1 MNDDGTVFILDD
13 DEAVRDSLI
22 ALFEAEGLAAESFA
36 TADDFL
42 AAFEPPRPGC
52 LVLDVQMP
60 DITGVELLERMAGQ
74 GIAVATIII
83 TGHGDVPLAV
93 KAMKAGALDFIEKPF
108 AEDIILESV
117 RKALAHGAEA
127 QRDSAA
133 AAQAQDLIGRL
144 TPRERDVLQ
153 QLVIGHANK
162 VIAHHLG
169 ISPRTVEIHRAR
181 VMEKTK
187 AHSLSQL
194 VRLALAAGVEAP

>member
-93 KAMKAGALDFIEKPF
+93 KAMKAGALDFIE
-108 AEDIILESV
+108 
-117 RKALAHGAEA
+117 
-127 QRDSAA
+127 
-133 AAQAQDLIGRL
+133 
-144 TPRERDVLQ
+144 TPRTLFLKASAR
-153 QLVIGHANK
+153 HWPTA
-162 VIAHHLG
+162 
-169 ISPRTVEIHRAR
+169 PRRKEIQRRRPKHRI
-181 VMEKTK
+181 
-187 AHSLSQL
+187 
-194 VRLALAAGVEAP
+194 